1 MKSKPIQ
8 TSIPAPLLEA
18 VKERKC
24 ILFAGSGLSVAAG
37 YPTWKSLVAKLM
49 DAAAKAHPSR
59 EFGLK
64 SYARNG
70 DLLTLTEFARSK
82 LGRHEYS
89 TLLNEIFDEPLP
101 PQNVHRLIARTD
113 YRAVITTNY
122 DRLIEAVFASE
133 RVLPPKTFTSDSIG
147 AMATAFW
154 TPSAFVFELHGDPT
168 FPESIILTAQD
179 YDRSTLKTP
188 HLRSF
193 LQSVF
198 INYTVFFVGYSL
210 SDPDFQVLLKE
221 LTAIFRGY
229 TPQHYALIPNPQEFT
244 TEYLQKSMNIQA
256 MVYDPKEGHAAVE
269 NVLSELQKVAPF
281 KKPKLYKQP
290 EAFTPMVMRDA
301 EGEKYG
307 KPIARQKT
315 KRLKNAKHSN

>member
-1 MKSKPIQ
+1 MQ
-8 TSIPAPLLEA
+8 NSIPAPLIEA

-24 ILFAGSGLSVAAG
+24 ILFVGSGLSVAAG
-37 YPTWKSLVAKLM
+37 YPTWKSLVDKLM
-49 DAAAKAHPSR
+49 SAAAKAHPSR
-59 EFGLK
+59 DLGLK
-64 SYARNG
+64 AYAKNG
-70 DLLTLTEFARSK
+70 DLLTLAEYARSK
-82 LGRHEYS
+82 LGKHEYV
-89 TLLNEIFDEPLP
+89 TLLNDIFDKPLP
-101 PQNVHRLIARTD
+101 PQNVHKLIARTD

-122 DRLIEAVFASE
+122 DRLIEAAFASE
-133 RVLPPKTFTSDSIG
+133 RVLPPRTFTSDSIP

-154 TPSAFVFELHGDPT
+154 TPSVFVFKLHGDT
-168 FPESIILTAQD
+168 TSPESIILTAQD
-179 YDRSTLKTP
+179 YDRSILRSP

-198 INYTVFFVGYSL
+198 INYTVFFAGYSL

-269 NVLSELQKVAPF
+269 KVLSELQKVAPF
-281 KKPKLYKQP
+281 KKPKLYAQP
-290 EAFTPMVMRDA
+290 ETSARMVVSEDTGRK
-301 EGEKYG
+301 KYG
-307 KPIARQKT
+307 RRASK
-315 KRLKNAKHSN
+315 S